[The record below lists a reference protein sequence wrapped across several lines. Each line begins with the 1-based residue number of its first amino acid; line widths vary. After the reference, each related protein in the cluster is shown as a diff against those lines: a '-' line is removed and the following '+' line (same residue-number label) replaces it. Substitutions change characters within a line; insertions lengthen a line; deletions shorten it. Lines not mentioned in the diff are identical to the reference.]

1 MKEKNEKGITL
12 IALVV
17 TIVVL
22 LILAGIT
29 INLLFSNGGIFDI
42 ANQAKIEHE
51 IGALKDRINNV
62 IADWSIGRAVDPTVT
77 VDDLWDKMVDAD
89 IIDNPDEDVAGPE
102 KDGENDRY
110 ELTTN
115 EGYIVEIII
124 SPDGNVSIGDVVKGD
139 KLPPK
144 IGEITA
150 TIQSNS
156 IHIEVEITR
165 SEGEVSLSYYYKKDG
180 EPDSSY
186 QTLKEGVKEL
196 TADFTG
202 LEQDVVYNVKV
213 IVKDENGTAEKIINE
228 RTGELKEGTVTQKG
242 ETVWSNGTATIELE
256 TTETGVTIQ
265 YQIDGIEGQW
275 LDYKGPITGLNHGQT
290 VYALITDGTNQSG
303 HTSID
308 ILDEI
313 APTVTVTQESKNTNS
328 IQVSVSSSDAEWGMP
343 DSVTYNY
350 YIKQTSVGSYPTD
363 PTHTGT
369 ETSYTFTG
377 LIQNTSYDVKVTTS
391 DKAGNPG
398 EGQATNITTDT
409 VGGAGDDLKEGNIIA
424 SEPTWSNGSASI
436 TLSKGTEVASNFTIQ
451 YQVGDVAEGKWTT
464 AQEGAAS
471 VTVTGL
477 THNSI
482 VYARLTDG
490 TNYGSHASVTI
501 LDKISPQSAKIELS
515 GQSTT
520 TTGSITAT
528 VTHADNESGVELT
541 KCKWIYSTN
550 QNPIGTEETSYTNTF
565 SDSQPIILSV
575 TTPGTYYLHV
585 LTIDVAGNK
594 KETISNAVTV
604 EKKIISDGS
613 FNKEKGVNTPDL
625 ADGKL
630 TPVKWVNNEMVTTTA
645 DDPDWYSYGTTA
657 DTRKWANAITED
669 GSIWVWIPRYAY
681 QISSLYH
688 SSNSSG
694 GTINIKFMKGT
705 SNEAADGTTTWQ
717 NASGQG
723 NWNIHPGFNYSSTAP
738 GIWVA
743 KFEASR
749 NNATAGSEGS
759 GNTIKIQPGVQSWRT
774 INVNDIY
781 TTCLNYDTTT
791 LGDGNLNSH
800 MMKNSEWGAVAYL
813 AQSSYGKNAEVWIN
827 PNSSFLT
834 GQAGTGPSV
843 SSTTSTSPYNSGN
856 GPQASTTGNVY
867 GVYDMS
873 GGSNEYVAAYVA
885 NNNENLTNYGS
896 SLVDGAN
903 YTKDIYNSS
912 GDTQLGNYNAAAS
925 KYGDTMFETSSLFR
939 GSNSWYSDNSNFP
952 YSVTPFF
959 TRGANYG
966 NTSGTGLFSFLS
978 SVGNASSNYGFR
990 PVLVTF

>member
-22 LILAGIT
+22 LILAGVT

-62 IADWSIGRAVDPTVT
+62 IADWSIGRAIDSTVT

-144 IGEITA
+144 IGEITS
-150 TIQSNS
+150 TSESNS

-202 LEQDVVYNVKV
+202 LEQDVVYNIKV
-213 IVKDENGTAEKIINE
+213 IVKDDNGTAEKIINE

-313 APTVTVTQESKNTNS
+313 APTVTVTQENVTTNS
-328 IQVSVSSSDAEWGMP
+328 IQVSASSSDAEWGMP
-343 DSVTYNY
+343 DSITYNY
-350 YIKQTSVGSYPTD
+350 YIKQTSEGSYPTD

-369 ETSYTFTG
+369 ETSYTFIG
-377 LIQNTSYDVKVTTS
+377 LIQNTSYDVKVTTN

-398 EGQATNITTDT
+398 EGQATHITTDT

-436 TLSKGTEVASNFTIQ
+436 TLSKGTGVASNFTIQ
-451 YQVGDVAEGKWTT
+451 YQVGDVAEGNWTT

-477 THNSI
+477 SHNNV

-490 TNYGSHASVTI
+490 TNYGSYASVTI
-501 LDKISPQSAKIELS
+501 LDKLPPQTAKIELS

-528 VTHADNESGVELT
+528 VTHADNESGIDIK
-541 KCKWIYSTN
+541 KCKWVYNTTSI
-550 QNPIGTEETSYTNTF
+550 PIGTEEGSYTGGSF
-565 SDSQPIILSV
+565 SGNGQTINLTASTAGI
-575 TTPGTYYLHV
+575 YYLHV
-585 LTIDVAGNK
+585 LTVDMAGNAT
-594 KETISNAVTV
+594 ETISNPITINQLITQLTLDHTELILEEGQSSTLTAQILPENATNKTLSWESNNTAVATV
-604 EKKIISDGS
+604 ENGTIYAVQEGNAVITVKTTDGS
-613 FNKEKGVNTPDL
+613 NLTATCNITVNKPLPTVKDTLKEGQYVQYVDKSGIPRKCIVIYDSTSGYGTQIVTESGVDSVTIGVEDDLKTSIEEYNNAVNALNTKAREYLNTDYASSARCLGSNPINPAAQSGYYRDKNF
-625 ADGKL
+625 DFSEYNGKL
-630 TPVKWVNNEMVTTTA
+630 RDGDENYVSDLEKIK
-645 DDPDWYSYGTTA
+645 SYN
-657 DTRKWANAITED
+657 RSCRN
-669 GSIWVWIPRYAY
+669 VW
-681 QISSLYH
+681 L
-688 SSNSSG
+688 
-694 GTINIKFMKGT
+694 
-705 SNEAADGTTTWQ
+705 
-717 NASGQG
+717 
-723 NWNIHPGFNYSSTAP
+723 
-738 GIWVA
+738 
-743 KFEASR
+743 ASR
-749 NNATAGSEGS
+749 
-759 GNTIKIQPGVQSWRT
+759 
-774 INVNDIY
+774 Y
-781 TTCLNYDTTT
+781 
-791 LGDGNLNSH
+791 
-800 MMKNSEWGAVAYL
+800 VAY
-813 AQSSYGKNAEVWIN
+813 SED
-827 PNSSFLT
+827 
-834 GQAGTGPSV
+834 
-843 SSTTSTSPYNSGN
+843 SGRI
-856 GPQASTTGNVY
+856 TFY
-867 GVYDMS
+867 
-873 GGSNEYVAAYVA
+873 
-885 NNNENLTNYGS
+885 
-896 SLVDGAN
+896 
-903 YTKDIYNSS
+903 I
-912 GDTQLGNYNAAAS
+912 
-925 KYGDTMFETSSLFR
+925 
-939 GSNSWYSDNSNFP
+939 
-952 YSVTPFF
+952 
-959 TRGANYG
+959 
-966 NTSGTGLFSFLS
+966 S
-978 SVGNASSNYGFR
+978 SVGTSSSKYTVNEICIFGSSISDYSKSETMGIC
-990 PVLVTF
+990 PVFTLKDNVKINGGSGTSGDPYTLTI

>member
-1 MKEKNEKGITL
+1 MRQGITL

-62 IADWSIGRAVDPTVT
+62 IADWSIGRAIDPTVT

-144 IGEITA
+144 IGEITS
-150 TIQSNS
+150 TSESNS

-313 APTVTVTQESKNTNS
+313 APTVTVTQENVTTNS

-398 EGQATNITTDT
+398 EGQATHITTDT
-409 VGGAGDDLKEGNIIA
+409 VGGASDDLKDGNIVA

-436 TLSKGTEVASNFTIQ
+436 TLSKGTEVASNLTIQ
-451 YQVGDVAEGKWTT
+451 YQVGDVAEGNWTT

-477 THNSI
+477 SHNNV

-490 TNYGSHASVTI
+490 TNVGSYASVTI
-501 LDKISPQSAKIELS
+501 LDLIPPSRP
-515 GQSTT
+515 
-520 TTGSITAT
+520 T
-528 VTHADNESGVELT
+528 V
-541 KCKWIYSTN
+541 
-550 QNPIGTEETSYTNTF
+550 
-565 SDSQPIILSV
+565 
-575 TTPGTYYLHV
+575 
-585 LTIDVAGNK
+585 
-594 KETISNAVTV
+594 
-604 EKKIISDGS
+604 
-613 FNKEKGVNTPDL
+613 
-625 ADGKL
+625 
-630 TPVKWVNNEMVTTTA
+630 
-645 DDPDWYSYGTTA
+645 
-657 DTRKWANAITED
+657 
-669 GSIWVWIPRYAY
+669 
-681 QISSLYH
+681 
-688 SSNSSG
+688 
-694 GTINIKFMKGT
+694 
-705 SNEAADGTTTWQ
+705 
-717 NASGQG
+717 
-723 NWNIHPGFNYSSTAP
+723 
-738 GIWVA
+738 
-743 KFEASR
+743 
-749 NNATAGSEGS
+749 
-759 GNTIKIQPGVQSWRT
+759 
-774 INVNDIY
+774 
-781 TTCLNYDTTT
+781 
-791 LGDGNLNSH
+791 
-800 MMKNSEWGAVAYL
+800 
-813 AQSSYGKNAEVWIN
+813 
-827 PNSSFLT
+827 
-834 GQAGTGPSV
+834 
-843 SSTTSTSPYNSGN
+843 
-856 GPQASTTGNVY
+856 
-867 GVYDMS
+867 
-873 GGSNEYVAAYVA
+873 
-885 NNNENLTNYGS
+885 
-896 SLVDGAN
+896 
-903 YTKDIYNSS
+903 
-912 GDTQLGNYNAAAS
+912 
-925 KYGDTMFETSSLFR
+925 
-939 GSNSWYSDNSNFP
+939 NSNG
-952 YSVTPFF
+952 YVSDTW
-959 TRGANYG
+959 TN
-966 NTSGTGLFSFLS
+966 
-978 SVGNASSNYGFR
+978 SN
-990 PVLVTF
+990 

>member
-1 MKEKNEKGITL
+1 M
-12 IALVV
+12 IALIV

-29 INLLFSNGGIFDI
+29 INLLFSNGGLFDI

-62 IADWSIGRAVDPTVT
+62 IADWSIGRAIDSTVT
-77 VDDLWDKMVDAD
+77 VDGLWDKMVDAD
-89 IIDNPDEDVAGPE
+89 IIDNPDEDVAGPT

-144 IGEITA
+144 IGEITS
-150 TIQSNS
+150 TSESNS

-313 APTVTVTQESKNTNS
+313 APTVTVTQENVTTNS

-391 DKAGNPG
+391 DKAGNEG
-398 EGQATNITTDT
+398 EGQVTNITTET
-409 VGGAGDDLKEGNIIA
+409 VGGASDDLKDGNIVA

-501 LDKISPQSAKIELS
+501 LDKISPQSAKINLS
-515 GQSTT
+515 TNTT
-520 TTGSITAT
+520 KEEETITAT
-528 VTHADNESGVELT
+528 VTHTDNESGVNIT
-541 KCKWIYSTN
+541 NCKWVYNTTST
-550 QNPIGTEETSYTNTF
+550 PIGTEEGSYTGGNF
-565 SDSQPIILSV
+565 SSNGQTINLTASIA
-575 TTPGTYYLHV
+575 GTYYLHV

-873 GGSNEYVAAYVA
+873 GGAYEYTAAYVA
-885 NNNENLTNYGS
+885 NNNVSLSYYGS
-896 SLVDGAN
+896 SLVKGAN
-903 YTKDIYNSS
+903 YTKDIYSVGVAADSS
-912 GDTQLGNYNAAAS
+912 TDNYTAAS
-925 KYGDTMFETSSLFR
+925 NKYGDDVYETSANGI
-939 GSNSWYSDNSNFP
+939 GSESWYSDYSVFP
-952 YSVTPFF
+952 YSGSPIFR
-959 TRGANYG
+959 RGGHHGDSSSA
-966 NTSGTGLFSFLS
+966 GLFFF
-978 SVGNASSNYGFR
+978 VGNNGDANPYYGFR
-990 PVLVTF
+990 PVLVAL